1 VENQPSLYERLDLI
15 TQKISVLTEHVALL
29 NAENDKLQQEITDMH
44 DALAHKDII
53 IKSMEK
59 RNSDLLTQAK
69 RYTAEETLK
78 IRRELDN
85 YIREIDRYIEML
97 QQHEE
102 GK

>member
-1 VENQPSLYERLDLI
+1 VETQQSLYERLDLI
-15 TQKISVLTEHVALL
+15 AQKTSVLTEHVELL
-29 NAENDKLQQEITDMH
+29 NAENDKLQQEIIELH
-44 DALAHKDII
+44 DALAHRDII
-53 IKSMEK
+53 IRSMEK
-59 RNSDLLTQAK
+59 KNSELLTQAK